1 VSKLSL
7 LIAVFFSGLVAF
19 CLFVFANW
27 FLAEEKM
34 RLGPP
39 EDPDEMDMPWITAGI
54 YQPQVESADT
64 DKIKPEQKVI
74 GILLEDKARAYM
86 LAAFDGIER
95 TVVNDVIKGTPVTI
109 TYYPMESLHNEPE
122 KRVRVFCDNH
132 GSEALMMGLMG
143 TEEGKMKIYC
153 QEKGYFQMGSKVS
166 VWHDSN
172 KDGKEDPDEMFQLA
186 DLEFEVVNWKDWKE
200 NHPDTDVYLGKGIK
214 GETPA
219 SL

>member
-1 VSKLSL
+1 
-7 LIAVFFSGLVAF
+7 
-19 CLFVFANW
+19 
-27 FLAEEKM
+27 
-34 RLGPP
+34 
-39 EDPDEMDMPWITAGI
+39 
-54 YQPQVESADT
+54 
-64 DKIKPEQKVI
+64 
-74 GILLEDKARAYM
+74 
-86 LAAFDGIER
+86 
-95 TVVNDVIKGTPVTI
+95 
-109 TYYPMESLHNEPE
+109 
-122 KRVRVFCDNH
+122 
-132 GSEALMMGLMG
+132 MMGLMG